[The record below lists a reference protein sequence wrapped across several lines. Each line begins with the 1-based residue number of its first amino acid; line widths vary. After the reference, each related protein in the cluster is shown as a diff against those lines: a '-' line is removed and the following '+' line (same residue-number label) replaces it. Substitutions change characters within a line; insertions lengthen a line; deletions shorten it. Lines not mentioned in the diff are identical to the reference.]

1 MTGHGVEARI
11 GAVLAVAAIGLPFI
25 LDDGATANL
34 SVWFAFALFA
44 ASLAFAWGH
53 CGLLSLGHAVFFG
66 AGAYAMSL
74 TTLGLLPGLPGV
86 ASTWLGLALACL
98 VPALIG
104 LAIGAF
110 LFSSDH
116 LQGPFFGIAT
126 LAIGVVAARLCES
139 WDYLGGANGLMGV
152 PPIMLG
158 PNGGGPMVFD
168 TLPVYYV
175 MLAMLAAGLVAL
187 ARVMASP
194 FGRALSAVRQNELRA
209 RGLGYDPAWLKT
221 RAYATSAAVAGV
233 AGAMFVVQFGFA
245 SPSLVGFALSAEV
258 LIWVAVG
265 GRDSPLAAALAAIA
279 VRLAE
284 DWLSRALG
292 DVWPLVLGLIFI
304 ACVMALPRGLFGE
317 AFARLERRH
326 DRTLAPGRDDHRHPG
341 R

>member
-1 MTGHGVEARI
+1 MSGRTAERRAGLGLLAAALALP
-11 GAVLAVAAIGLPFI
+11 AV

-34 SVWFAFALFA
+34 SVYFAFALFA

-74 TTLGLLPGLPGV
+74 TTLGLLPGLAGV
-86 ASTWLGLALACL
+86 QSTWLGLVLAAL
-98 VPALIG
+98 VPALVG

-126 LAIGVVAARLCES
+126 LAIGVIAARLCES

-158 PNGGGPMVFD
+158 PNGGGPMLFD

-175 MLAMLAAGLVAL
+175 MLGMLALGLAAL
-187 ARVMASP
+187 GRVMASR
-194 FGRALSAVRQNELRA
+194 FGLALSAVRQNELRA
-209 RGLGYDPAWLKT
+209 RGLGYDPAALKT
-221 RAYATSAAVAGV
+221 RAYALSAGVAGI

-265 GRDSPLAAALAAIA
+265 GRASPLAAALAAIA
-279 VRLAE
+279 VRQLE
-284 DWLSRALG
+284 DTLSRMLG
-292 DVWPLVLGLIFI
+292 DLWPLILGLVFI

-317 AFARLERRH
+317 ALARLGGDRR
-326 DRTLAPGRDDHRHPG
+326 
-341 R
+341 